1 MAYEVVMP
9 YHLHMPSYFLETFTE
24 YPYEIYF
31 ENFILSN
38 ELPRHLEYG
47 NTPFHIAV
55 AGIIFQEKKFLT
67 PSLLLENFDTFLKIS
82 DFIFYFFRYPIA
94 AFKFLYI

>member
-1 MAYEVVMP
+1 MK
-9 YHLHMPSYFLETFTE
+9 
-24 YPYEIYF
+24 
-31 ENFILSN
+31 FILRILYCQMRYQDILN
-38 ELPRHLEYG
+38 IG
-47 NTPFHIAV
+47 NNPFHIAV